1 MRPIGPKPDR
11 ENLLIAFKAVLE
23 QLHGSGT
30 RHTAE
35 QNIDTDL
42 AGSFEAGRGGGRMNS
57 GAKAGT
63 ILVVDDDPTTRAL
76 ARAAVEKAG
85 FAVVEAEHGQ
95 QAIDVALATRPDCLL
110 LDVEMPHVDGI
121 EICKAMR
128 QIEELFETPIIMLT
142 EHEDDK
148 SVRLAYESGATD
160 FVAKPINWSLLG
172 HRVRY
177 IMRASRVSHGLRLS
191 ESKNRAFLKVIPDS
205 MLVIDS
211 DGMLTTYHRGK
222 DRNSLF
228 DDDIEIGKSVFD
240 LLPKTLAQLWRHQ
253 INEVLQTGETHQR
266 ENRVER
272 HGKTLYFET
281 RMVPY
286 TTNSVLIILRDV
298 SKQRHADAKVR
309 RLAFFDTLTGLPNR
323 QSFLIQVS
331 DAIRSME
338 EEQGRLSI
346 LYIDLDDFKRINDS
360 LGHSVGDALLQKIS
374 KRLEKCVRKD
384 DHVARYGLGGSQLHI
399 ARLGGDEFTVT
410 LRELESHDEAVN
422 VAERISEA
430 LKHPIE
436 HLGQQFVIT
445 PSIGIATYP
454 DDGDDIETLLKNAD
468 TAMHH
473 AKSAGRNRVSHFS
486 GTMSVRSLER
496 FDLEDSL
503 RRAVDNGDLELHY
516 QPKLSIA
523 TGQVTGVEALLRWTH
538 PDRGPVSPAKFIPIA
553 EESGLI
559 MTLSSWV
566 LETACDQIA
575 AWQKELLHGVTVAIN
590 LSAAQFARED
600 VDTRIIDAIT
610 RRKVPVAMLELEL
623 TEGTLMKDAA
633 STAKT
638 LERLTAA
645 GFHIAVD
652 DFGTGYSSLSYLQK
666 FPLSALKIDRSF
678 VNGIESTHGSSSICN
693 AIVALAH
700 GLGMKVIAE
709 GVETKQQLDY
719 LRSIGCEEIQG
730 YLFARPMNTADA
742 REFLLQQQKSVLAL
756 DASRA

>member
-1 MRPIGPKPDR
+1 M
-11 ENLLIAFKAVLE
+11 
-23 QLHGSGT
+23 S
-30 RHTAE
+30 
-35 QNIDTDL
+35 
-42 AGSFEAGRGGGRMNS
+42 EAANTGV
-57 GAKAGT
+57 

-76 ARAAVEKAG
+76 ARAAIETAG
-85 FAVVEAEHGQ
+85 FEVVEAEHGQ

-121 EICKAMR
+121 EVCRTMR
-128 QIEELFETPIIMLT
+128 RTKGLFDTPIIMLT
-142 EHEDDK
+142 ASEDDE

-177 IMRASRVSHGLRLS
+177 ITRASRVSQGLRLS

-205 MLVIDS
+205 MLVVDS
-211 DGMLTTYHRGK
+211 AGLLNTYHRGK
-222 DRNSLF
+222 DNNSLF
-228 DDDIEIGKSVFD
+228 DDRIEIGASVLD
-240 LLPKTLAQLWRHQ
+240 ALPKTLASVWQQL
-253 INEVLQTGETHQR
+253 IADVLKTGQTHRR
-266 ENRVER
+266 ENRIKR
-272 HGKTLYFET
+272 NGRTSYFET

-286 TTNSVLIILRDV
+286 TANSVLIILRDV
-298 SKQRHADAKVR
+298 SRQKHTDAKVR
-309 RLAFFDTLTGLPNR
+309 KLAFFDTLTGLPNR
-323 QSFLIQVS
+323 QSFLMQVS
-331 DAIRSME
+331 EAIRSME
-338 EEQGRLSI
+338 EQEARLSI

-374 KRLEKCVRKD
+374 KRLENCVRRD
-384 DHVARYGLGGSQLHI
+384 DHVARYGRGGSQLHV
-399 ARLGGDEFTVT
+399 ARLGGDEFTVI
-410 LRELESHDEAVN
+410 LRELESHDEAAT

-430 LKHPIE
+430 LKMPIQ

-454 DDGDDIETLLKNAD
+454 EDGDNIETLLKNAD

-516 QPKLSIA
+516 QPKLNIA
-523 TGQVTGVEALLRWTH
+523 TGQVVGVEALLRWTH

-566 LETACDQIA
+566 LDTACEQLA
-575 AWQKELLHGVTVAIN
+575 VWQKDSLHGITIAIN
-590 LSAAQFARED
+590 LSAAQFSQED
-600 VDTRIIDAIT
+600 IDTRIIDAVQQ
-610 RRKVPVAMLELEL
+610 RNLPLSMLELEL

-633 STAKT
+633 ATVTT
-638 LERLTAA
+638 LKRLTEA

-678 VNGIESTHGSSSICN
+678 VQGIETAHGSSSICN

-709 GVETKQQLDY
+709 GVETKQQFEY

-730 YLFARPMNTADA
+730 YLFAKPMPATNV
-742 REFLLQQQKSVLAL
+742 REFLQRQPKSIRAL
-756 DASRA
+756 GASGV